1 MSATILGYAG
11 SWPLRHLFLL
21 PDANRLTHTL
31 VLGMTGSG
39 KTTTLRSLI
48 AQDIAKGY
56 SVIVI
61 DGKGD
66 RSILGSSHPRFD
78 FMHFGREV
86 EGNLSFNPL
95 LGPRDQ
101 VVDGF
106 IAAMG
111 FESEFYEGCARNLL
125 YVYLRLMELMKVTPD
140 LRELAKLAVDVGSF
154 SEEIKSLP
162 VDELEL
168 RRSFNTLSALRAREY
183 MEFHTGLSNRLN
195 ALIHSRWMP
204 RLCASSA
211 DGVQNIDLA
220 AAFEQ
225 PRCLYVGLQKLANHR
240 GASILG
246 KLLLHRIGTLSA
258 ERAALGTDAIA
269 KMPLVSVYID
279 ELAGLA
285 YRGFEVLPQ
294 TVRSTKIMLTLSTQT
309 LADLRAISDE
319 FAEQIQT
326 NTGIKILHRLNSE
339 KEADSWARLLGSKK
353 TSGKLVDRAL
363 SAMNPEKY
371 GRVFEEEVWA
381 VHPNDLKNMP
391 RGQAIVEQE
400 GSGKKM
406 FAQVRIIDFEEKL
419 RRKTLWEKR
428 FHTYVMQPFS
438 RLFESI
444 GLSRS
449 PNSGNAS
456 LKAATEVQLISESIS
471 SSDDIQTSSRSGV

>member
-1 MSATILGYAG
+1 MRSTVLGYAG
-11 SWPLRHLFLL
+11 TWPLRHLFML
-21 PDANRLTHTL
+21 PDSHRLTHTL

-66 RSILGSSHPRFD
+66 RSILGRAGPHFD
-78 FMHFGREV
+78 FMLFGREV

-125 YVYLRLMELMKVTPD
+125 YVYLRLMELMNIAPD
-140 LRELAKLAVDVGSF
+140 LRELAKLAVDIESF
-154 SEEIKSLP
+154 AEEIKSLP
-162 VDELEL
+162 ADAVEL
-168 RRSFNTLSALRAREY
+168 RRSFNSLSALRAREY
-183 MEFHTGLSNRLN
+183 MEFHTGLSNRIN

-204 RLCASSA
+204 RLGSMAPA
-211 DGVQNIDLA
+211 GVHNIDLA
-220 AAFEQ
+220 SAFEE
-225 PRCLYVGLQKLANHR
+225 PRCFYVGLQKLANHR

-246 KLLLHRIGTLSA
+246 KLLLHKIGTLSA
-258 ERAALGTDAIA
+258 ERAALGADAISA
-269 KMPLVSVYID
+269 KPLVSVYID

-309 LADLRAISDE
+309 LADLRAVSDE

-353 TSGKLVDRAL
+353 TSGKILDRILTAT
-363 SAMNPEKY
+363 NPKKY
-371 GRVFEEEVWA
+371 GRLHEEEVWA

-391 RGQAIVEQE
+391 RGQAIVERD
-400 GSGKKM
+400 GSGRKI
-406 FAQVRIIDFEEKL
+406 FARVRIVDLEAKL
-419 RRKTLWEKR
+419 RRKEEWNKR
-428 FHTYVMQPFS
+428 FRTFVMQPFC
-438 RLFESI
+438 RLCRFIGSFRFESCGSVSLPAEI
-444 GLSRS
+444 EVR
-449 PNSGNAS
+449 PTNAS
-456 LKAATEVQLISESIS
+456 TLS
-471 SSDDIQTSSRSGV
+471 SGDTHTSSRSGV